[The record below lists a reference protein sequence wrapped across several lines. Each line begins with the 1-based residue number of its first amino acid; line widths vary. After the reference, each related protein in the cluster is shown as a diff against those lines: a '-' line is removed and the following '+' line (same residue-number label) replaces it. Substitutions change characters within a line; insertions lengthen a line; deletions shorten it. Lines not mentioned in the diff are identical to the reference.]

1 MAHPNIVMV
10 SLDSVRA
17 DHLSMY
23 GYDRETTPYIAE
35 VAEEGLTFKNSYIP
49 GVGTP
54 TSFGGTFTGS
64 YINAVQSNYQ
74 ASHWQQA
81 LDGRNLLPE
90 MLQDAGYHTGAIH
103 ANARLS
109 EEYGWDQGWD
119 VFGAYRW
126 AEEASNEGSARTWW
140 SNIKKDVLLPAV
152 QRTGFAGQIIT
163 ARNIL
168 LKQDAYT
175 PWEEL
180 WSDIEAFVRDA
191 PEPWFL
197 WVLLV
202 DTHHPWHPPKEY
214 QEWDQP
220 GFRVSHFWNWE
231 MRYHPDLAGERRSSI
246 VNAYDNE
253 LRHADAFV
261 EQLDQLLADT
271 DNADVPF
278 FIHSDHGDDL
288 GEHGRYGHA
297 PEMYD
302 TVVRVPLIARNVGK
316 TGVIERPITHLD
328 LPNTI
333 LNVAGSDRSIGDGY
347 QLFGDETREGPIVIE
362 NMTSD
367 GNMMAAATD
376 GEWKVLVHPERG
388 WEAYHRPNDRF
399 EQNDRFGDH
408 PKELEEAVREHR
420 DERLSNHPD
429 RDNVETDDD
438 GEDDIR
444 NVREELANLGYLE

>member
-1 MAHPNIVMV
+1 MSHPNIVMV

-35 VAEEGLTFKNSYIP
+35 VTNKSVIFNNSYVP

-54 TSFGGTFTGS
+54 TSFGGILTGS
-64 YINAVQSNYQ
+64 FINAVQSNYQ
-74 ASHWQQA
+74 ASHWQRA

-90 MLQDAGYHTGAIH
+90 VLQEAGYHTGAIH

-109 EEYGWDQGWD
+109 EEYGWNQGWD

-126 AEEASNEGSARTWW
+126 AEETSKNVSTRTWW
-140 SNIKKDVLLPAV
+140 NNIKKDTLLPAI
-152 QRTGFAGQIIT
+152 QRLGIAGQAIT

-168 LKQDAYT
+168 LKHDAYT

-202 DTHHPWHPPKEY
+202 DTHHPWYPPKEY

-231 MRYHPDLAGERRSSI
+231 MRYHPELAGERRSSI

-261 EQLDQLLADT
+261 KQLDELLTNT
-271 DNADVPF
+271 DNADIPF

-302 TVVRVPLIARNVGK
+302 TVVRIPLIARNIGE
-316 TGVIERPITHLD
+316 TGRIERPISHLD

-333 LNVAGSDRSIGDGY
+333 LRLADIERRIGDGY
-347 QLFGDETREGPIVIE
+347 ELLGDNIRDGPVLIE

-367 GNMMAAATD
+367 GDIMAAATN

-388 WEAYHRPNDRF
+388 WEAYHRPEDRF
-399 EQNDRFGDH
+399 EQDDRFGDH
-408 PKELEEAVREHR
+408 PRELEVAVRKHR
-420 DERLSNHPD
+420 RERLPHHPSQND
-429 RDNVETDDD
+429 EVGDGDN
-438 GEDDIR
+438 DIR
-444 NVREELANLGYLE
+444 DVREELANLGYIE